1 MFLNQFFVCQWSDR
15 LKDKQDEMSKVFQ
28 EKVKQMPKE
37 PSVEISDLL
46 AARADL
52 LVIEKTSNASVRK
65 NTQSDV
71 NKVLI
76 GKVSLIP

>member
-1 MFLNQFFVCQWSDR
+1 
-15 LKDKQDEMSKVFQ
+15 MSKAFQ
-28 EKVKQMPKE
+28 EKVKHMPKE

-52 LVIEKTSNASVRK
+52 LVIEKTSNSSVRK

-76 GKVSLIP
+76 GKVSPVPKN